1 MTTLENLK
9 WRYATKKF
17 DATKKISSED
27 LDKLKE
33 AVRLSPTSYGLQ
45 LFKVLDVQN
54 EEKRKALQP
63 ASWGQ
68 TQIVD
73 ASNLF
78 VFLAK
83 KNFGAEDVDNYV
95 NLKADTMGMDA
106 SELQGYADFAK
117 GKLQEFPEDMYKQW
131 TSKQAY
137 IVMGNLMTAAAEL
150 HIDTCPMEGFE
161 PEKYDEILGLN
172 DTGYTAVVVVT
183 LGYRSDEDPTKD
195 GPKIRKSN
203 EQLFET
209 V

>member
-17 DATKKISSED
+17 DATKKIASED
-27 LDKLKE
+27 LDKLKK
-33 AVRLSPTSYGLQ
+33 AIQLSPSSYGLQ

-54 EEKRKALQP
+54 EATRKALQP

-78 VFLAK
+78 VFVSK
-83 KNFGAEDVDNYV
+83 RNFGSEDVDNYV
-95 NLKADTMGMDA
+95 NLKAETMGMDP
-106 SELQGYADFAK
+106 SELQGYGDFVK
-117 GKLQEFPEDMYKQW
+117 EKLQEIPSELYAQW
-131 TSKQAY
+131 TAKQTY
-137 IVMGNLMTAAAEL
+137 IALGNLITAAAEL
-150 HIDTCPMEGFE
+150 HIDSCPMEGFE
-161 PEKYDEILGLN
+161 PEKYDEILGLKN
-172 DTGYTAVVVVT
+172 TDYTASVVVT

-195 GPKIRKSN
+195 GPKVRKSVD
-203 EQLFET
+203 QLIEI